1 MTRASPEWEEQPD
14 DALKARDP
22 AEEAPRATAQ
32 DDVDDVVTVGDL
44 VSGAQR
50 ALDRAGT
57 TARRWVDRGRF
68 RKVRVSRNG
77 KAVMPDIPVAAV
89 AAAEAATFYS
99 VGMAG
104 FSRVLAAHI
113 GAKLLFDIEIVNE
126 ADRYFHVGVER
137 FLEGDLERAEDAL
150 LRAVHIDDTH
160 AAAYLQLGVLYR
172 MRREIERARPVL
184 ERAVRLDPA
193 GDFGRKAGDILRAL
207 DDTGARLG

>member
-1 MTRASPEWEEQPD
+1 MSRSAPEWEERPE
-14 DALKARDP
+14 DALEAREVAEDAPPAATGEDP
-22 AEEAPRATAQ
+22 
-32 DDVDDVVTVGDL
+32 DDVVTVGDL

-50 ALDRAGT
+50 ALGRAGT
-57 TARRWVDRGRF
+57 TARRWVDRGRY

-77 KAVMPDIPVAAV
+77 KAVVPDIPVAVA

-126 ADRYFHVGVER
+126 ADRYFNVGVER

-172 MRREIERARPVL
+172 MQRQPDRARPVL

-207 DDTGARLG
+207 DPAGGSAD